1 MQLLH
6 ETTGQPKDRCLAAL
20 LNVQANVSSHEAR
33 LETAAAELMDQVD
46 AQVAWRVL
54 VVWCWL
60 LWWSF
65 VFFADLEI
73 GGICNCFEDRHEII
87 LFFCRGL
94 P

>member
-46 AQVAWRVL
+46 AQVVWRVGG
-54 VVWCWL
+54 CWL
-60 LWWSF
+60 FGVGCCCAAVSF
-65 VFFADLEI
+65 FLQTL
-73 GGICNCFEDRHEII
+73 R
-87 LFFCRGL
+87 
-94 P
+94 